1 MNFKNLTDITQINEI
16 VENSYL
22 KTAVI
27 FKHSTRCGISRM
39 VLKEFEMQQNKNEN
53 LIDFYYLDL
62 LNHRDISNKL
72 AEQFSVE
79 HQSPQILVL
88 KNGQLKSHDSHYE
101 ILEVALE
108 LYL

>member
-1 MNFKNLTDITQINEI
+1 MNWKSLTDITLTNEI
-16 VENSYL
+16 VENSHQ

-39 VLKEFEMQQNKNEN
+39 VLKEFENQQNKNEN

-62 LNHRDISNKL
+62 LNHQDISTKL

-88 KNGQLKSHDSHYE
+88 KNGQLKNHDSHYG
-101 ILEVALE
+101 ILDIALE
-108 LYL
+108 PYL